1 MSTPVAAF
9 CAGAVAAGCVW
20 VLRDADG
27 YVTAAAD
34 GDRATMPFWCSRS
47 GAAVV
52 TRRAPAERRLVPEPV
67 DLEAFL
73 GRWLPGLGRDG
84 LRVGV
89 DWSGV
94 RARGTEVEPH
104 ELADALVVAART
116 APGAPSRTAADAVG
130 GA

>member
-1 MSTPVAAF
+1 MTAGVGAF
-9 CAGAVAAGCVW
+9 CAAAVAAGCVW

-27 YVTAAAD
+27 YVTVAAAE
-34 GDRATMPFWCSRS
+34 GGRAAMPFWSSRAL
-47 GAAVV
+47 AATV
-52 TRRAPAERRLVPEPV
+52 TRRAPAQHRLVPEPV

-94 RARGTEVEPH
+94 RARGPEVEPH
-104 ELADALVVAART
+104 ELAGALVVAGRAGPRT
-116 APGAPSRTAADAVG
+116 VTG
-130 GA
+130 GAGVG